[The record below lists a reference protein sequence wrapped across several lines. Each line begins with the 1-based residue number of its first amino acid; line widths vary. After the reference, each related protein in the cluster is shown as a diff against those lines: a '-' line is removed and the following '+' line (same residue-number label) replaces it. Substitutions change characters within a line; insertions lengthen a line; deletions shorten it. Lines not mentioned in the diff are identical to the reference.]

1 MVKILL
7 YLYLCFKI
15 HDMLDLLMFSTWM
28 NSNVIDTPHAPVL
41 VLGQRIE
48 SFYCPFRCI
57 SNCLPSQLALLAEYQ
72 YREDSDPDLVHLTHT
87 LVFYPSPL

>member
-48 SFYCPFRCI
+48 SFYCRFRRITKLFTFPNSSVGRIPVQGCV
-57 SNCLPSQLALLAEYQ
+57 LP
-72 YREDSDPDLVHLTHT
+72 
-87 LVFYPSPL
+87 